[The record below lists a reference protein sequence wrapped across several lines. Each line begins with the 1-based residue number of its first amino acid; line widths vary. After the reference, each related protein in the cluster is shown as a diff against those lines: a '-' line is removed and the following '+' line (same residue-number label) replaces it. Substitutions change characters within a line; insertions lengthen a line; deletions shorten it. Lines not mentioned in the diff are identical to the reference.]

1 MSVELSC
8 MNNKQL
14 SFMDSIWSFSKR
26 NKQSKAVATLA
37 KIDTVVNWQALVNLV
52 SVIDKSNTSKGGRPP
67 LPFEW
72 KVKMLFLQYAFNLSD
87 EELEDQLID
96 RLSFQKFVG
105 ISFSQEIPDFTTL
118 WNFKEALVTHK
129 LMDRIFSSINHQL
142 ELHGLILK
150 KGTIADATIIES
162 DNKPLSKEKR
172 EALSQKPSAQ
182 IDTEAQSTEKNGK
195 KYFGYKGHIGVD
207 VESKIIR
214 KRKFTPANVHDSQVL
229 EELISGDERSIWA
242 DKAYPKDQHKRI
254 ARFLGIYYGIL
265 DKKKRGQELSKKQ
278 QKRNRQKSS
287 VRAAVEHPFAFMRKK
302 LRMGLATAKTQARNA
317 LRFDM
322 NCIVYNVLRAAHLLK
337 VKPV

>member
-1 MSVELSC
+1 MSEELSC
-8 MNNKQL
+8 MNIKQL

-37 KIDTVVNWQALVNLV
+37 KIDAVVNWQALVNLV
-52 SVIDKSNTSKGGRPP
+52 SVIDRSNTSKGGRKP

-118 WNFKEALVTHK
+118 WHFKEALVTHN

-150 KGTIADATIIES
+150 KGTIADATIIKS
-162 DNKPLSKEKR
+162 DNKPLSKAKR
-172 EALSQKPSAQ
+172 EALAQNHSPQ

-207 VESKIIR
+207 VGSKIIR
-214 KRKFTPANVHDSQVL
+214 KRKLTPASVHDSQVL
-229 EELISGDERSIWA
+229 EELISGDEQSIWA
-242 DKAYPKDQHKRI
+242 DKAYPKEQHKRI
-254 ARFLGIYYGIL
+254 ARFLGIYYAIL

-278 QKRNRQKSS
+278 EKRNRQKSS
-287 VRAAVEHPFAFMRKK
+287 VRASVEHPFAFMRKK
-302 LRMGLATAKTQARNA
+302 LKMGLATAKTQARNA